1 MNEDTAFILLILILA
16 ILFAGDPDLMDAIM
30 YKLTDGKTALPT
42 K

>member
-1 MNEDTAFILLILILA
+1 MNEDAAFLIVVLILA

-30 YKLTDGKTALPT
+30 YKLTEGKITIPV

>member
-1 MNEDTAFILLILILA
+1 MNEDTAFILLIILA

-30 YKLTDGKTALPT
+30 YKLTDGKTVLPT